1 MVHAKTRLFSFKM
14 KVKRVSSKKRK
25 IDRAKLE
32 PIRKRQEERGLIINE
47 LKNHPST
54 IPEISKATGLESSKV
69 FKHIVAMMQFGKV
82 TVVVEKGDHL
92 VYALSEQ

>member
-1 MVHAKTRLFSFKM
+1 M

-32 PIRKRQEERGLIINE
+32 PIHKRQEERGLIIKE

-54 IPEISKATGLESSKV
+54 IPEISKATGLETSKV
-69 FKHIVAMMQFGKV
+69 FKHMVAMMQFGKV
-82 TVVVEKGDHL
+82 TVIGERGDQL